1 MAYEPHLKIKPSVL
15 ADAAVE
21 ALNEKLVISN
31 TVTKGVDVKNFR
43 ASEGDKITMRVKG
56 TLPVRQYAPRNDRS
70 KPIVT
75 DVYKE
80 TTVDATISDERP
92 YSAVRMT
99 DEQKDWDFDGGWGD
113 VIDTQIDSMGQYL
126 EHGVLS
132 HILNAPYER
141 IVLVDDADAAHTAA
155 AKKGQDLFFNMVVNA
170 KSAMRR
176 MRTPDKTFTCL
187 VGLDLAD
194 LLVKS
199 NKLVK
204 NQGTGDSALSDDS
217 IGTIAGVNFV
227 PSVDIPSDQA
237 FMYAA
242 SGFVVHS
249 GVPSIPNSVPF
260 GATANANGF
269 GLRWLM
275 DYDTGFLTDRS
286 VFDCYAGYGYTKD
299 RLTVMDQQGIA
310 HVGEEE
316 YFVRGVQ
323 LGIKGGSLGSTER
336 VPGDGG
342 TDTPGGDAD
351 SWLAKAYKLGAT
363 TTEVPEG
370 TPWPLGGNDYT
381 PIPKE
386 DPAP

>member
-21 ALNEKLVISN
+21 ALNEKLVIAN
-31 TVTKGVDVKNFR
+31 TVTQGVDVKNFR
-43 ASEGDKITMRVKG
+43 AAEGDKITMRVKG

-113 VIDTQIDSMGQYL
+113 VIDTQIDGMAQYY
-126 EHGVLS
+126 EHGVLN

-141 IVLVDDADAAHTAA
+141 IVLVDDSESAYKKAA
-155 AKKGQDLFFNMVVNA
+155 AKGEDVYFNMVVAA

-194 LLVKS
+194 ALVKS
-199 NKLVK
+199 NKMVK

-227 PSVDIPSDQA
+227 ASVHIPSDQA
-237 FMYAA
+237 FMYAS
-242 SGFVVHS
+242 SGFVLHT

-260 GATANANGF
+260 GATAKAGNLA
-269 GLRWLM
+269 LRWLM

-286 VFDCYAGYGYTKD
+286 VFDAYAGYGYTKD
-299 RLTVMDQQGIA
+299 RLTVVDQQGIS
-310 HVGEEE
+310 HIGEEE

-336 VPGDGG
+336 VPGDDGD
-342 TDTPGGDAD
+342 DTPGGAAD
-351 SWLAKAYKLGAT
+351 SWLAKAYKLEST
-363 TTEVPEG
+363 TAEVPEG

-381 PIPKE
+381 PIPKA
-386 DPAP
+386 DPAE